1 MSRPESAA
9 AARGGRDDAVRR
21 ADLAVVGG
29 GPVGLVTALYALAV
43 GCSVT
48 VVDPGPVPRDK
59 ACGEGL
65 MPAGVAALAGL
76 GIDPD
81 GCALRGI
88 TYLDGR
94 HRVSADF
101 PGAPGRGVRRTV
113 LHAALAE
120 AAEERGACRIRSS
133 VVALAQD
140 DHGVQLTLA
149 KGGILRAPYVIAA
162 DGLHSPT
169 RRRLGLEGS
178 RPAVP
183 GRVRRARRHG
193 LVRHVRIAPWTDHVE
208 VFWGREAEAYVTPV
222 RPDLVAVAFLT
233 STRAPWD
240 VLLGALPAV
249 AERVRGAPREGRDLG
264 AGPFGV
270 ATRSRVAGRVL
281 LAGDASGYVDA
292 LTGEGLS
299 TGFLQAGAAVAAVLA
314 GDPSSYEQSWATIMR
329 TPNRLTTALVR
340 AAQHPGSRRLVV
352 PAAAAMPRV
361 FETLVGLAAGDPAGR
376 RR

>member
-1 MSRPESAA
+1 MRRVESPAA
-9 AARGGRDDAVRR
+9 AWVARGESGR

-29 GPVGLVTALYALAV
+29 GPVGLVTALYALEA

-101 PGAPGRGVRRTV
+101 PGPPGRGVRRTV
-113 LHAALAE
+113 LHSALA
-120 AAEERGACRIRSS
+120 AAAQERGAGRIRSS

-140 DHGVQLTLA
+140 DRGVHLTLA
-149 KGGILRAPYVIAA
+149 DGGILRAPYVVAA

-169 RRRLGLEGS
+169 RRRLRLEAP
-178 RPAVP
+178 RPRVP
-183 GRVRRARRHG
+183 ARAGRTRRHG
-193 LVRHVRIAPWTDHVE
+193 LVRHVRVAPWTDRVE

-222 RPDLVAVAFLT
+222 RPDLVAVAIRT
-233 STRAPWD
+233 SARAPWD
-240 VLLGALPAV
+240 VLLGTLPAV
-249 AERVRGAPREGRDLG
+249 AQRVRGAPAEGRDLG

-270 ATRSRVAGRVL
+270 PTRARVGGRVL

-299 TGFLQAGAAVAAVLA
+299 TGFQQARAAVAAVLA
-314 GDPSSYEQSWATIMR
+314 GDPASYERSWSAIMR

-361 FETLVGLAAGDPAGR
+361 FETLVGLAAGDPPGR